1 MNKTIKAIIE
11 YFFPSILIITKV
23 EDAETVKT
31 IKSLQY
37 KIDYLNKQVKKSS
50 SKLTIALNDAMFFAK
65 EATELETKL
74 LKLEDEFSD
83 NILPTT
89 GMSFDKTVSNIKG
102 MSSRARTTL
111 LFRIVQILTTKEKQ
125 TLSNYVNYEK
135 VNNDEEYVQG
145 ANSNN

>member
-1 MNKTIKAIIE
+1 MNKTVKAIIE
-11 YFFPSILIITKV
+11 YLFPTILIITKAD
-23 EDAETVKT
+23 DAETVNT
-31 IKSLQY
+31 IKSLQH
-37 KIDYLNKQVKKSS
+37 KVDYLNKQVKKSS
-50 SKLTIALNDAMFFAK
+50 SKLTLALNDAMFFAK

-74 LKLEDEFSD
+74 LKLENEFSD

-135 VNNDEEYVQG
+135 VNNDEENVQG
-145 ANSNN
+145 TGSYN